1 MPPKTKL
8 QKEELIRKLL
18 QQGYAFVSLPDACTI
33 LDMTEKNMAQWSLEM
48 GDKFPL
54 EAYYCATGA
63 FKLLIFT
70 IVSILEYVS
79 GPERA
84 ITILEEEG
92 KIENG

>member
-1 MPPKTKL
+1 MPPKSKL
-8 QKEELIRKLL
+8 AKEELIRKLL
-18 QQGYAFVSLPDACTI
+18 QQGYAFLSMPDTCMI
-33 LDMTEKNMAQWSLEM
+33 LDMTEKNLQQWSLET

-54 EAYYCATGA
+54 EAYYCSNGP
-63 FKLLIFT
+63 FKLLIFS
-70 IVSILEYVS
+70 IVSVLEYVS

>member
-1 MPPKTKL
+1 M
-8 QKEELIRKLL
+8 
-18 QQGYAFVSLPDACTI
+18 SLPDACTI
-33 LDMTEKNMAQWSLEM
+33 LDITEKNMREWSLET
-48 GDKFPL
+48 GDEFPL